1 MSEFILSIKEK
12 HLAFLENLN
21 LKKILF
27 FGLMLTLI
35 FNPTEIGSIARLAMA
50 NAYLSVSVFVA
61 ITLFVFLY
69 FEKSKTYSL
78 SNFFKNNVNLQIPIA
93 GLLGAIPGCGGAII
107 VVTQYLQGNITFG
120 CLVAV
125 LTSTMGDAAFLI
137 LAKQPTNALLIFSI
151 CMIVGII
158 TGFLV
163 NYIVP
168 NKRSSTNVTK
178 MNLKLGEIQNKYHLS
193 LYRFWL
199 VIFIPGFFLGILS
212 QFQINLVKILNFD
225 IYYFLGYS
233 GALLAMFIW
242 VINPF
247 SDKAVSLDT
256 SRNIQSKSID
266 MTNFVTV
273 WVIIGFLVFDLGI
286 YFTGIDFKN
295 LFDVMLP
302 LTPLLAIF
310 IGFVP
315 GCGPQ
320 ILTATLYLNGHIPFS
335 AEIGNAISN
344 DGDAL
349 FPAIAICPKDAILA
363 TIYSAVPAVIVAYSY
378 FFFLEN

>member
-1 MSEFILSIKEK
+1 MTELILSIKEK
-12 HLAFLENLN
+12 HFAFLENLN

-35 FNPTEIGSIARLAMA
+35 FNPTEIGSITRLAMA

-158 TGFLV
+158 SGFIV
-163 NYIVP
+163 NYIIP
-168 NKRSSTNVTK
+168 NKRSSMNITK
-178 MNLKLGEIQNKYHLS
+178 INLKLGEIQNKYHLS

-242 VINPF
+242 AINPF
-247 SDKAVSLDT
+247 SDEAISLDT
-256 SRNIQSKSID
+256 SRNIQSKGID

-286 YFTGIDFKN
+286 YFTGIDFKK
-295 LFDVMLP
+295 LFEVMLP

-310 IGFVP
+310 IGFIP

-320 ILTATLYLNGHIPFS
+320 ILTATLYLNGYIPFS

-363 TIYSAVPAVIVAYSY
+363 TIYSAVPALIVAYSY

>member
-1 MSEFILSIKEK
+1 MTEFILSIKEK
-12 HLAFLENLN
+12 HFAFLENLN

-35 FNPTEIGSIARLAMA
+35 FNPTEIGSITRLAMS

-93 GLLGAIPGCGGAII
+93 GFLGAIPGCGGAII

-137 LAKQPTNALLIFSI
+137 LAKQPTDALLIFSI

-158 TGFLV
+158 SGFLV
-163 NYIVP
+163 NYIIP
-168 NKRSSTNVTK
+168 NKCASIDATK
-178 MNLKLGEIQNKYHLS
+178 INLKLGEIQNKYHLS

-242 VINPF
+242 AINPF
-247 SDKAVSLDT
+247 SDKAISLDT
-256 SRNIQSKSID
+256 SRNIQSKGID

-286 YFTGIDFKN
+286 YFTGIDFKK
-295 LFDVMLP
+295 LFEVILP

-363 TIYSAVPAVIVAYSY
+363 TIYSAVPALIVAYSY
-378 FFFLEN
+378 FFFLES